1 MSMEELEKAIR
12 MAFEA
17 YEKKYGADAKF
28 DEGDEFVTVLNN
40 CSLVI
45 SLKNGKLET
54 RFIGGKPLQIDLTLK
69 IYEREEAEGGKVNEP
84 RNIDRAAHP

>member
-1 MSMEELEKAIR
+1 MEELDKAIR

-17 YEKKYGADAKF
+17 YKEKFGKDEKF

-40 CSLVI
+40 CSLII

-54 RFIGGKPLQIDLTLK
+54 RFIGGKPLEIDLTLK
-69 IYEREEAEGGKVNEP
+69 IYEPEGGMTYQQSYF
-84 RNIDRAAHP
+84 DGQTHT